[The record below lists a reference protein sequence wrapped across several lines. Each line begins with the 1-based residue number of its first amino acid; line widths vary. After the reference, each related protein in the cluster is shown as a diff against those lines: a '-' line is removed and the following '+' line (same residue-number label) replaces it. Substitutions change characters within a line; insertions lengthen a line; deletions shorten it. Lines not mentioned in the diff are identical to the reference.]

1 MTCPAWF
8 WCAVVRT
15 PPIAGISW
23 LPNWP
28 GRNRNTGPRGR
39 SARPRRQAADLT
51 GVTIADGVES
61 AVADIECA
69 DLGDARR
76 ARDGVAT
83 VISLKIV
90 IDICQ

>member
-1 MTCPAWF
+1 MPPAWF

-15 PPIAGISW
+15 PPIGGLSW

-28 GRNRNTGPRGR
+28 GRNRNTVLADDLPGR
-39 SARPRRQAADLT
+39 AGRPADLT
-51 GVTIADGVES
+51 AVTIADGVES

-76 ARDGVAT
+76 APVAGCHRHF
-83 VISLKIV
+83 VEN
-90 IDICQ
+90 CH